1 MTWIFD
7 NWERFWEVTAVH
19 LRLSVVP
26 VLIGFVLA
34 IPLGWWASR
43 SQTARTVLFPFA
55 NILFTIPSIALIVIT
70 PVIIGV
76 KILDEINVI
85 VPLTVY
91 TVALMIRSIAD
102 ALSAVPGNVVAA
114 ANAMGYRPFKRFLTV
129 DFPLALPVTI
139 AGLRVATVSNI
150 SMVSVGD
157 APEIE
162 MKEDVVGLGGYGQL
176 FTEGYQTDNS
186 PKVFAGLIGTVV
198 LAVLADG
205 LLLLVGRLLT
215 PWARVGR

>member
-1 MTWIFD
+1 MTWIFE
-7 NWERFWEVTAVH
+7 NWERFWEVTEVH

-43 SQTARTVLFPFA
+43 SQTARAILFPFA

-70 PVIIGV
+70 PVLLGV

-85 VPLTVY
+85 VPLAVY
-91 TVALMIRSIAD
+91 TLALMIRSVAD

-114 ANAMGYRPFKRFLTV
+114 ANAMGFRPLRRFLTV

-139 AGLRVATVSNI
+139 AGLRVATMSNI
-150 SMVSVGD
+150 SMVSVG
-157 APEIE
+157 AL
-162 MKEDVVGLGGYGQL
+162 VGLGGYGQL
-176 FTEGYQTDNS
+176 FTEGYQTDHTE
-186 PKVFAGLIGTVV
+186 KVLAGLIGTVV
-198 LAVLADG
+198 LAVLADA
-205 LLLLVGRLLT
+205 LLLLIGRLLT
-215 PWARVGR
+215 PWARAGR

>member
-1 MTWIFD
+1 MTWIFE

-26 VLIGFVLA
+26 VLAGFALS

-43 SQTARTVLFPFA
+43 SPKARLVLFPFA
-55 NILFTIPSIALIVIT
+55 NVLFTIPSIALIVIT
-70 PVIIGV
+70 PVLIGT

-91 TVALMIRSIAD
+91 TVALMIRSVAD

-114 ANAMGYRPFKRFLTV
+114 ANAMGFRPLRRFLTV

-150 SMVSVGD
+150 SMVSVG
-157 APEIE
+157 AL
-162 MKEDVVGLGGYGQL
+162 VGLGGYGQL
-176 FTEGYQTDNS
+176 FTEGYQTDNTD
-186 PKVFAGLIGTVV
+186 KVLAGLIGTVV

-205 LLLLVGRLLT
+205 LLLLIGRLLT

>member
-1 MTWIFD
+1 MTWIFE
-7 NWERFWEVTAVH
+7 NWERFWEVTEVH

-26 VLIGFVLA
+26 VLVGFVLA
-34 IPLGWWASR
+34 IPIGWWASR
-43 SQTARTVLFPFA
+43 SRRARAVLFPFA
-55 NILFTIPSIALIVIT
+55 NVLFTIPSIALIVIT
-70 PVIIGV
+70 PVLIGT

-91 TVALMIRSIAD
+91 TVALMIRSVAD
-102 ALSAVPGNVVAA
+102 ALSAVPGNVIAA
-114 ANAMGYRPFKRFLTV
+114 ANAMGFRPLRRFLTV

-150 SMVSVGD
+150 SMVSVG
-157 APEIE
+157 AL
-162 MKEDVVGLGGYGQL
+162 VGLGGYGQL

-186 PKVFAGLIGTVV
+186 DKVLAGLIGTVV

-205 LLLLVGRLLT
+205 LLLLIGRLLT

>member
-1 MTWIFD
+1 MTWIFE

-114 ANAMGYRPFKRFLTV
+114 ANAMGYRPFRRFLTV

-150 SMVSVGD
+150 SMVSVG
-157 APEIE
+157 AL
-162 MKEDVVGLGGYGQL
+162 VGLGGYGQL

>member
-1 MTWIFD
+1 MTWIFE
-7 NWERFWEVTAVH
+7 NWERFWEVTEVH

-43 SQTARTVLFPFA
+43 SNTARAILFPFA

-70 PVIIGV
+70 PVLLGV

-85 VPLTVY
+85 VPLAVY
-91 TVALMIRSIAD
+91 TLALMIRSVAD

-114 ANAMGYRPFKRFLTV
+114 ANAMGFRPLRRFLTV

-139 AGLRVATVSNI
+139 AGLRVATMSNI
-150 SMVSVGD
+150 SMVSVG
-157 APEIE
+157 AL
-162 MKEDVVGLGGYGQL
+162 VGLGGYGQL
-176 FTEGYQTDNS
+176 FTEGYQTDHTE
-186 PKVFAGLIGTVV
+186 KVLAGLIGTVV
-198 LAVLADG
+198 LAVLADA
-205 LLLLVGRLLT
+205 LLLLIGRLLT
-215 PWARVGR
+215 PWARAGR

>member
-1 MTWIFD
+1 MTWIFE
-7 NWERFWEVTAVH
+7 NWERFWEVTLVH

-26 VLIGFVLA
+26 VLIGFVLS
-34 IPLGWWASR
+34 IPIGWFASR
-43 SQTARTVLFPFA
+43 SATARAVLFPFA

-70 PVIIGV
+70 PVLLGV

-85 VPLTVY
+85 VPLVIY
-91 TVALMIRSIAD
+91 TVALMIRSVAD
-102 ALSAVPGNVVAA
+102 ALSAVPGHIVAA
-114 ANAMGYRPFKRFLTV
+114 ANAMGFRPLRRFLTV

-150 SMVSVGD
+150 SMVSVG
-157 APEIE
+157 AL
-162 MKEDVVGLGGYGQL
+162 VGLGGYGQL
-176 FTEGYQTDNS
+176 LTEGYQADHTE
-186 PKVFAGLIGTVV
+186 KVLAGLIGTVV

-205 LLLLVGRLLT
+205 LLLLLGRLLT

>member
-1 MTWIFD
+1 VTWIFE
-7 NWERFWEVTAVH
+7 NWERFWEVTEVH

-26 VLIGFVLA
+26 VLIGFVLSV
-34 IPLGWWASR
+34 PVGWWASR
-43 SQTARTVLFPFA
+43 SQTARAILFPFA

-70 PVIIGV
+70 PVLLGV

-85 VPLTVY
+85 VPLAVY
-91 TVALMIRSIAD
+91 TFALMIRSVAD

-114 ANAMGYRPFKRFLTV
+114 ANAMGFRPLRRFLTV

-139 AGLRVATVSNI
+139 AGLRVATMSNI
-150 SMVSVGD
+150 SMVSVG
-157 APEIE
+157 AL
-162 MKEDVVGLGGYGQL
+162 VGLGGYGQL

-186 PKVFAGLIGTVV
+186 DKVLAGLIGTVV
-198 LAVLADG
+198 LAVLADA

>member
-1 MTWIFD
+1 MTWIFE
-7 NWERFWEVTAVH
+7 NWERFWEVTEVH

-26 VLIGFVLA
+26 VLIGFVLS

-43 SQTARTVLFPFA
+43 SQTARAVLFPFA

-70 PVIIGV
+70 PVLIGV

-85 VPLTVY
+85 VPLAVY
-91 TVALMIRSIAD
+91 TLALMIRSVAD

-114 ANAMGYRPFKRFLTV
+114 ANAMGFRPLRRFLTV

-150 SMVSVGD
+150 SMVSVG
-157 APEIE
+157 AL
-162 MKEDVVGLGGYGQL
+162 VGLGGYGQL
-176 FTEGYQTDNS
+176 FTEGYQTDHTE
-186 PKVFAGLIGTVV
+186 KVLAGLIGTVV

-205 LLLLVGRLLT
+205 LLLLIGRLLT
-215 PWARVGR
+215 PWARAGR

>member
-1 MTWIFD
+1 MTWIFE
-7 NWERFWEVTAVH
+7 NWERFWEVTEVH

-43 SQTARTVLFPFA
+43 SQTARAVLFPFA

-70 PVIIGV
+70 PVLLGV

-85 VPLTVY
+85 VPLAVY
-91 TVALMIRSIAD
+91 TLALMIRSVAD

-114 ANAMGYRPFKRFLTV
+114 ANAMGFRPLRRFLTV

-139 AGLRVATVSNI
+139 AGLRVATMSNI
-150 SMVSVGD
+150 SMVSVG
-157 APEIE
+157 AL
-162 MKEDVVGLGGYGQL
+162 VGLGGYGQL
-176 FTEGYQTDNS
+176 FTEGYQTDHTE
-186 PKVFAGLIGTVV
+186 KVLAGLIGTVV
-198 LAVLADG
+198 LAVLADA
-205 LLLLVGRLLT
+205 LLLLIGRLLT
-215 PWARVGR
+215 PWARAGR

>member
-1 MTWIFD
+1 MTWIFE
-7 NWERFWEVTAVH
+7 NWERFWEVTEVH

-26 VLIGFVLA
+26 VLVGFVLA
-34 IPLGWWASR
+34 IPIGWWASR
-43 SQTARTVLFPFA
+43 SRRARAVLFPFA
-55 NILFTIPSIALIVIT
+55 NVLFTIPSIALIVIT
-70 PVIIGV
+70 PVLIGT

-91 TVALMIRSIAD
+91 TVALMIRSVAD

-114 ANAMGYRPFKRFLTV
+114 ANAMGFRPLRRFLTV

-150 SMVSVGD
+150 SMVSVG
-157 APEIE
+157 AL
-162 MKEDVVGLGGYGQL
+162 VGLGGYGQL

-186 PKVFAGLIGTVV
+186 DKVLAGLIGTVV

-205 LLLLVGRLLT
+205 LLLLIGRLLT

>member
-1 MTWIFD
+1 MTWIFE
-7 NWERFWEVTAVH
+7 NWARYWEVTEVH

-26 VLIGFVLA
+26 VLIGFLLA

-43 SQTARTVLFPFA
+43 SQTARAVLFPFA

-70 PVIIGV
+70 PVLLGV
-76 KILDEINVI
+76 RILDEINVI
-85 VPLTVY
+85 VPLVVY
-91 TVALMIRSIAD
+91 TVALMIRSVAD
-102 ALSAVPGNVVAA
+102 ALAAVPGHVTAA
-114 ANAMGYRPFKRFLTV
+114 ANAMGFRPLRRFLTV

-150 SMVSVGD
+150 SMVSVG
-157 APEIE
+157 AL
-162 MKEDVVGLGGYGQL
+162 VGLGGYGQL
-176 FTEGYQTDNS
+176 FTEGYQTDHTD
-186 PKVFAGLIGTVV
+186 KVLAGLIGTVV

-205 LLLLVGRLLT
+205 LLLLLGRVLT

>member
-19 LRLSVVP
+19 LRLSVLP

-70 PVIIGV
+70 PVVIGV

-114 ANAMGYRPFKRFLTV
+114 ANAMGYRPFRRFLTV

-150 SMVSVGD
+150 SMVSVG
-157 APEIE
+157 AL
-162 MKEDVVGLGGYGQL
+162 VGLGGYGQL

-186 PKVFAGLIGTVV
+186 PKVLAGLIGTVV

-205 LLLLVGRLLT
+205 LLLLIGRLLT

>member
-1 MTWIFD
+1 VTWIFE
-7 NWERFWEVTAVH
+7 NWERFWEVTLVH

-43 SQTARTVLFPFA
+43 SQTARAVLFPFA

-70 PVIIGV
+70 PVLLGV
-76 KILDEINVI
+76 KILDEINVV
-85 VPLTVY
+85 VPLVVY
-91 TVALMIRSIAD
+91 TVALMVRSVAD
-102 ALSAVPGNVVAA
+102 ALSSVPGNVIAA
-114 ANAMGYRPFKRFLTV
+114 ANAMGYRPLRRFLTV

-150 SMVSVGD
+150 SMVSVG
-157 APEIE
+157 AL
-162 MKEDVVGLGGYGQL
+162 VGLGGYGQL
-176 FTEGYQTDNS
+176 FTEGYQTDHTA
-186 PKVFAGLIGTVV
+186 KVLAGLIGTIV

-215 PWARVGR
+215 PWARTGR

>member
-102 ALSAVPGNVVAA
+102 ALAAVPGNVVAA
-114 ANAMGYRPFKRFLTV
+114 ANAMGYRPFRRFLTV
-129 DFPLALPVTI
+129 DFPLALPVTL

-150 SMVSVGD
+150 SMVSVG
-157 APEIE
+157 AL
-162 MKEDVVGLGGYGQL
+162 VGLGGYGQL

-186 PKVFAGLIGTVV
+186 PKVLAGLIGTVV
-198 LAVLADG
+198 LAILADG
-205 LLLLVGRLLT
+205 LLLLIGRLLT

>member
-19 LRLSVVP
+19 LRLSAVP

-70 PVIIGV
+70 PVVIGV

-102 ALSAVPGNVVAA
+102 ALSAVPGNVIAA

-150 SMVSVGD
+150 SMVSVG
-157 APEIE
+157 AL
-162 MKEDVVGLGGYGQL
+162 VGLGGYGQL

-186 PKVFAGLIGTVV
+186 PKVFAGLVGTVV